1 MPSSFFGIP
10 LTFFPLLSYFC
21 IFTTCTFSRL
31 LSSVLCSASLH
42 QIFLA
47 TASQS
52 LFFYIFCSVIFVVR
66 FVVFLLHPFSIF
78 FLFFFFFSFFP
89 QLHRRVLAGLCMSRC
104 AVFSSFLLVV
114 SFLLLLGYFSVFRF
128 RFHTSILSAPGNHID
143 VVAVGTNLYDSRACR
158 VSEVFD
164 FVLHKIVV
172 LQMLFVSAFCCPTVF
187 FFGAF
192 LCFLYPL
199 PHNFFSC
206 QPQEFE
212 LVDFLYRFIS
222 LLCIHS
228 ISGSEFVPHNV
239 FLLLCSLYFRSS

>member
-1 MPSSFFGIP
+1 M
-10 LTFFPLLSYFC
+10 
-21 IFTTCTFSRL
+21 
-31 LSSVLCSASLH
+31 
-42 QIFLA
+42 
-47 TASQS
+47 
-52 LFFYIFCSVIFVVR
+52 
-66 FVVFLLHPFSIF
+66 
-78 FLFFFFFSFFP
+78 
-89 QLHRRVLAGLCMSRC
+89 MSRC

-128 RFHTSILSAPGNHID
+128 RFHTSILSAPGSHID

-164 FVLHKIVV
+164 FVPHKIFV
-172 LQMLFVSAFCCPTVF
+172 LQMLFVSAFCCSTVF

-192 LCFLYPL
+192 LCFPYPL

-228 ISGSEFVPHNV
+228 ISGSDFVPHNV
-239 FLLLCSLYFRSS
+239 FVLL